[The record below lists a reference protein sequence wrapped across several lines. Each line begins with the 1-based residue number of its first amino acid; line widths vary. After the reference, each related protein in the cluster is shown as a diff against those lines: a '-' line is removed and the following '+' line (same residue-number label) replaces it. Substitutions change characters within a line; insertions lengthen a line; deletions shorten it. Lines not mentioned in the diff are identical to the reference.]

1 LFGGKVVV
9 VVVVVGFV
17 VVLVVVVGFV
27 VVLVVVVVGFV
38 VVVVVVGLTVVVLV
52 VDVLVVV
59 VVVGFVVL
67 VVVVS
72 LAAGRQVVSGGVLGS
87 SHATIIRL
95 ATVKP
100 VLPLFILSS
109 IAQLMLVSLVLS
121 IVTVFSK
128 CVVLLSVVSSIS

>member
-1 LFGGKVVV
+1 M

-59 VVVGFVVL
+59 VVVGFVV

-87 SHATIIRL
+87 SHATMIRL

-100 VLPLFILSS
+100 VLPLFLLSS

-128 CVVLLSVVSSIS
+128 